1 MNSLTRPDPRSWY
14 AGTAANATLFNQLA
28 DAFEW
33 AIAPPE
39 LWILRVANFTMN
51 QNGNLE
57 GVVPFDK
64 VLIDTCATLGSP
76 MWNSANNTRMVV
88 QVEGWYEIMMQTT
101 WNSSTDFF
109 RRIHTLNV
117 NWNGAV
123 GLQTCPY
130 ETVSNKDFPVM
141 VSECAKYLYVG
152 DYLELQCYADTAS
165 STLTRETFEGTNDY
179 RYPAMV
185 HMKWVSL

>member
-1 MNSLTRPDPRSWY
+1 VNSLTRPDPRSWY
-14 AGTAANATLFNQLA
+14 AGTSADADLFNKLS

-39 LWILRVANFTMN
+39 LWVLRTTTFTMN
-51 QNGNLE
+51 QNTNLE
-57 GVVPFDK
+57 GVVPFDTK
-64 VLIDTCATLGSP
+64 FVDNCAAFGAP
-76 MWNSANNTRMVV
+76 MWNSANPTRMVI
-88 QVEGWYEIMMQTT
+88 QVEGWYEISMQTT

-109 RRIHTLNV
+109 RRIQSINV

-130 ETVSNKDFPVM
+130 ETVSNKDQPVM
-141 VSECAKYLYVG
+141 VSECVKYLYAG
-152 DYLELQCYADTAS
+152 DYLELGLYADTAS
-165 STLTRETFEGTNDY
+165 SQIVRETFEGTNDY

-185 HMKWVSL
+185 HIKWVSL